1 MQRISTQRVL
11 FQTVDF
17 SASEARQMAQPYRA
31 RLLEV
36 AVTAQQPTL
45 WKWAISEHGL
55 EIMHGFET
63 SRETAQIQGDDALF
77 MLLSKRPS

>member
-1 MQRISTQRVL
+1 
-11 FQTVDF
+11 
-17 SASEARQMAQPYRA
+17 MAQPYCA

-45 WKWAISEHGL
+45 WKWVISEHGL

-63 SRETAQIQGDDALF
+63 SRETAQIQGDNALF